1 MADLLVTS
9 LMADG
14 GLEAALEA
22 SLLAEAVDADDAG
35 GDWDDKKECQHPQ
48 PPTFELVSQRAID
61 DAANKA
67 KLMSTED
74 FGDSGACPP
83 GAVPLPQLVQ
93 QLLKNCSQQ
102 SLAAMRTV
110 EGSLSPEES
119 IPSASDPGISLLLQ
133 FQRLLLMRIYSPPVD
148 HAAHSLLTRYITW
161 LCDHAADSL
170 ELSIQLLQQH
180 RNLSVIGSIIT
191 MLRTSITGT
200 TTLRNDRVPGLTLN
214 FIFSR
219 PGILFSE
226 LIIGLILL
234 EQRHPHWLPLPLDH
248 LCHVLRLLA
257 NLIRLLPEQ
266 AEMEKEALAWP
277 GMFAWTKTARSGET
291 SGSDLLNNPSSIP
304 LVQSLPVIRRAE
316 FENHNKDGGLWL
328 VIDGK
333 VYDIQD
339 FK

>member
-1 MADLLVTS
+1 M
-9 LMADG
+9 
-14 GLEAALEA
+14 
-22 SLLAEAVDADDAG
+22 
-35 GDWDDKKECQHPQ
+35 
-48 PPTFELVSQRAID
+48 
-61 DAANKA
+61 
-67 KLMSTED
+67 
-74 FGDSGACPP
+74 
-83 GAVPLPQLVQ
+83 
-93 QLLKNCSQQ
+93 
-102 SLAAMRTV
+102 
-110 EGSLSPEES
+110 
-119 IPSASDPGISLLLQ
+119 
-133 FQRLLLMRIYSPPVD
+133 
-148 HAAHSLLTRYITW
+148 
-161 LCDHAADSL
+161 
-170 ELSIQLLQQH
+170 
-180 RNLSVIGSIIT
+180 
-191 MLRTSITGT
+191 
-200 TTLRNDRVPGLTLN
+200 N
-214 FIFSR
+214 FILR

-257 NLIRLLPEQ
+257 NLVRLFPEQ